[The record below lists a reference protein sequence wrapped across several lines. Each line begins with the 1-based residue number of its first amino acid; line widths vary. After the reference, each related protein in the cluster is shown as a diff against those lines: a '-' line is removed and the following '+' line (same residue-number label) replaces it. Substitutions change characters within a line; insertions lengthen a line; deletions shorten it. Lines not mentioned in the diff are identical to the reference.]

1 MFVFTLDRVY
11 VLSFQTKAL
20 LVGGNHFRIIPP
32 NCNYCWFGKHV
43 SAKLSFFFYKE
54 RLLFSAPL
62 NLLPDTY
69 LHLVTKNKYSF
80 SECIKGFT

>member
-32 NCNYCWFGKHV
+32 NCNYYCW
-43 SAKLSFFFYKE
+43 SFFFYKE